1 MSISDHTHKNR
12 RRPTNKRRRPPPH
25 KNREGIRSIWPSWHP
40 HTTKHDA
47 QNHLIQKQPSQ
58 TTQNN
63 THKEHRPKPPTTVK
77 MASIFSTL
85 LSSQETGT
93 HHHKTKQTIP
103 RQGTTKH
110 PTQAECLK
118 YYRIESD

>member
-93 HHHKTKQTIP
+93 HHHKTHHTS
-103 RQGTTKH
+103 RMFEKH
-110 PTQAECLK
+110 FVKPK
-118 YYRIESD
+118 R